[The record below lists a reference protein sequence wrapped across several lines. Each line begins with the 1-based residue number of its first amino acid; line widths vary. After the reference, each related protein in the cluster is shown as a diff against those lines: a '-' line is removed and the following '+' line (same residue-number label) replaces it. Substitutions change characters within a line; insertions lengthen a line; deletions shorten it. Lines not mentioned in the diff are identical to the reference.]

1 MEYAGY
7 QSRKTVDW
15 LSLAKGI
22 NEDVNQALKA
32 REERKA
38 ADKKLSEDIRIKLG
52 DWEKTEDKNFNQV
65 MFNGLDNARNQ
76 VSSWYGDLKAGKIT
90 RAEYQQR
97 VNNLNTSFD
106 SFSTATKNY
115 DEYLVSA
122 NEMLQSG
129 EGSSAMAF
137 SAGINSQMMNIK
149 NKNIEIGQNGD
160 FYIVDKSSSGGQPVN
175 VRSLT
180 DMNNIVHK
188 KVDVASKVDAVVKN
202 WDDITK
208 QELKA
213 GGRTVLETNPRLNE
227 SYKNAT
233 ANLVNAIANPDN
245 PKDIISILKDNSSL
259 NYDMYFNDEEKN
271 KLIDKAVATKE
282 YVSGKKMTE
291 EEKASFIADY
301 EKNNLI
307 QWQIQ
312 TDGTYQPVVTEKMM
326 TDARQIVKD
335 ELEMQLGWKKE
346 EERGFAPS
354 GGGGGNKD
362 KDEEYT
368 GFTLYEK
375 SSKAFNLPFNKSGEE
390 RAQARLESEQT
401 LTNLTGGRYTF
412 KWGDGSKNYPKGY
425 IYIEGSNGM
434 PAGKA
439 KNYDELIPFLYG
451 GSETQ
456 GTDKPYEEYRK
467 QRNAYNRY
475 KGGSGSSTPGA
486 GDNIF

>member
-106 SFSTATKNY
+106 NFSTATKNY

-354 GGGGGNKD
+354 GGGNDLDSSNKEYNKNADAYMRGYVASLKAFGMTPEGGTRGAKD
-362 KDEEYT
+362 FT
-368 GFTLYEK
+368 GLSSKYRYKFENGFLKVYPLSDTRMEGEPIESLTSPDQLAYYVIGG
-375 SSKAFNLPFNKSGEE
+375 SSKAAAATNYNKA
-390 RAQARLESEQT
+390 RAQYR
-401 LTNLTGGRYTF
+401 R
-412 KWGDGSKNYPKGY
+412 SKGL
-425 IYIEGSNGM
+425 
-434 PAGKA
+434 
-439 KNYDELIPFLYG
+439 DG
-451 GSETQ
+451 GS
-456 GTDKPYEEYRK
+456 
-467 QRNAYNRY
+467 
-475 KGGSGSSTPGA
+475 SVSGA
-486 GDNIF
+486 GDAYFQKGG